1 MIRLVLERTVAS
13 LVVVLGAV
21 TLIFL
26 ILNWLPGDPASLV
39 AGEGASAETIEHVR
53 IQLGTD
59 RPLLRQY
66 REYLVGLAHGDLGR
80 SYVTREPVLA
90 KIESQFPSTAC
101 LALASAA
108 VAVALGIGMGVLSAV
123 YRGRWVDQVFQVA
136 ALFLVSIPPF
146 WLGLLGILLF
156 SVKLRWLP
164 VIGRGGVAPSVLP
177 VACLGLIFSVPL
189 LRMVRNG
196 IIEALDEPY
205 VMTLRAK
212 GLRARRIVY
221 VHVLR
226 NVLMSTVTLL
236 GILVGELLSG
246 LVIVEILFARQGLG
260 RLAVEAVSNK
270 DMPVVQGAILL
281 TSVAYVGINLLVDIS
296 YAWIDPRVR
305 VAAAGRAR

>member
-1 MIRLVLERTVAS
+1 VIRLVLERTVAS
-13 LVVVLGAV
+13 FVVVFGAV

-26 ILNWLPGDPASLV
+26 ILNWLPGDAASLV

-59 RPLLRQY
+59 RPILRQY

-90 KIESQFPSTAC
+90 KLESQFPATAC
-101 LALASAA
+101 LALASGIMAIL
-108 VAVALGIGMGVLSAV
+108 LGIGLGVLSAV
-123 YRGRWVDQVFQVA
+123 YRGRWVDQVIQVA

-156 SVKLRWLP
+156 SVELRWLP
-164 VIGRGGVAPSVLP
+164 VIGRGGVLPSVLP
-177 VACLGLIFSVPL
+177 VSCLGLIFSVPL

-226 NVLMSTVTLL
+226 NVLMSTITLL
-236 GILVGELLSG
+236 GVLVGELLSG
-246 LVIVEILFARQGLG
+246 LVIVETLFARQGLG

-296 YAWIDPRVR
+296 CAWIDPRVR
-305 VAAAGRAR
+305 AAAAARAR